1 MSDDRAK
8 RVGKTRTGA
17 PPRSRSGLDGRRI
30 DTRGAERP
38 PAPPRSA
45 SYDSGCT
52 RCPRLAEFL
61 VETHQRYPEYFARP
75 VPSFGAEA
83 PRVLI
88 VGLAPGM
95 HGANRTGRPF
105 TGDFA
110 GELLYETLHELGLA
124 TKPQSVS
131 ADDGLKLKN
140 VRIAN
145 AVKCVPPENKPLPE
159 EIRQCN
165 AYLKVELGE
174 LAKVRVILALGRVAH
189 DAVLMAEGLKR
200 SQFEFGHGNEHALGQ
215 ARYLVDSYHCSRYNT
230 QTRVLTPSMFK
241 TVVARA
247 CELAELSMAS

>member
-1 MSDDRAK
+1 MAERAK
-8 RVGKTRTGA
+8 KGEA
-17 PPRSRSGLDGRRI
+17 PPRSRSGLDGRRV

-38 PAPPRSA
+38 AAPSRA
-45 SYDSGCT
+45 AWYDPGCT

-61 VETHQRYPEYFARP
+61 TETHQRYPEYFARP
-75 VPSFGAEA
+75 VPSFGADA
-83 PRVLI
+83 PRILI

-110 GELLYETLHELGLA
+110 GELLYQTLHELGLSTRA
-124 TKPQSVS
+124 ESVS
-131 ADDGLKLKN
+131 ADDSLRLKN

-145 AVKCVPPENKPLPE
+145 AVKCVPPENKPLPD

-165 AYLKVELGE
+165 AYLKVELRE
-174 LAKVRVILALGRVAH
+174 LVKVRVILALGRVAH

-200 SQFEFGHGNEHALGQ
+200 SQFAFGHGNEHALGQ
-215 ARYLVDSYHCSRYNT
+215 ARHLIDSYHCSRYNT

-241 TVVARA
+241 KVVARA